1 MCLVDILAVYYCQVL
16 LLLPSAAFTIAKCC
30 FYYCQVLL
38 LLPGAFT
45 IDKCFYYCQ
54 VLLLLLSVCNK
65 KGDKCTKF
73 SPEYYAHLMS
83 LGDLPR
89 PVLLLSNWR
98 TINFNSL
105 INSLKNPK

>member
-16 LLLPSAAFTIAKCC
+16 LLLPSAFTIAKC

-54 VLLLLLSVCNK
+54 VLLLLQSVCNK

-73 SPEYYAHLMS
+73 SPEYLK
-83 LGDLPR
+83 
-89 PVLLLSNWR
+89 VLCSSNELR
-98 TINFNSL
+98 GFA
-105 INSLKNPK
+105 